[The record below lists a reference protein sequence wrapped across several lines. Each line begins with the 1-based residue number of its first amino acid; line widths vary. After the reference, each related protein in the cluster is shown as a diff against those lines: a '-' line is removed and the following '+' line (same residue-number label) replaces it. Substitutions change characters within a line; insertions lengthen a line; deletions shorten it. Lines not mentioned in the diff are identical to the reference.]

1 VSFELVILF
10 ALQINPIPYN
20 YFVINKTVKV
30 SFEKL
35 ILPPASIVSLYNK
48 SLVESTDVMGSSEV
62 GVKQPVKEVKEG
74 YTFLGNNNKSIA
86 LLVNF
91 SETPIIPDL
100 HLQFLSRMLE
110 ACKLNLGD
118 VAILNQAT
126 QAIDIKQL
134 KEQLHPVNLVL
145 FGIKS
150 VDIGLPLNFPLFKL
164 QVYDGI
170 TYLYVPGLELLNLD
184 TEDSKLLK
192 SKLWVCLRQLF
203 GI

>member
-1 VSFELVILF
+1 MNWLF
-10 ALQINPIPYN
+10 YLLCKLTRRLLLICNQQE
-20 YFVINKTVKV
+20 VKV

-48 SLVESTDVMGSSEV
+48 SLVEYIDVELSSEV
-62 GVKQPVKEVKEG
+62 EIIQQAKEG
-74 YTFLGNNNKSIA
+74 YSFLGNNNRSIA

-91 SETPIIPDL
+91 SEAPVIPDV

-118 VAILNQAT
+118 VAILNQSK
-126 QAIDIKQL
+126 QSLDIKQL
-134 KEQLHPVNLVL
+134 KEQLHPVSLVL
-145 FGIKS
+145 FGVKS
-150 VDIGLPLNFPLFKL
+150 VDIGLPLNFPLFKP

-170 TYLYVPGLELLNLD
+170 TYLYVPALELLNQD
-184 TEDSKLLK
+184 TEEGKLQK

-203 GI
+203 GV

>member
-1 VSFELVILF
+1 LNWLF
-10 ALQINPIPYN
+10 YLLCKLTRLLLLICNQQE
-20 YFVINKTVKV
+20 VKV

-48 SLVESTDVMGSSEV
+48 SLVEYIDVELSSEV
-62 GVKQPVKEVKEG
+62 EIIQQAKEG
-74 YTFLGNNNKSIA
+74 YSFLGNNNRSIA

-91 SETPIIPDL
+91 SEAPVIPDV

-118 VAILNQAT
+118 VAILNQSK
-126 QAIDIKQL
+126 QSLDIKRL
-134 KEQLHPVNLVL
+134 KEQLHPVSLVL
-145 FGIKS
+145 FGVKS
-150 VDIGLPLNFPLFKL
+150 VDIGLPLNFPLFKP

-170 TYLYVPGLELLNLD
+170 TYLYVPALELLNQD
-184 TEDSKLLK
+184 TEEGKLQK

-203 GI
+203 GV

>member
-1 VSFELVILF
+1 
-10 ALQINPIPYN
+10 
-20 YFVINKTVKV
+20 V

-35 ILPPASIVSLYNK
+35 ILPPASIVSLYSK
-48 SLVESTDVMGSSEV
+48 SLIESTEQLTPAEIEFVQ
-62 GVKQPVKEVKEG
+62 QPKKG
-74 YTFLGNNNKSIA
+74 YSFLGNNNKNIA

-91 SETPIIPDL
+91 TQAPVIPDL

-118 VAILNQAT
+118 VAILNQG
-126 QAIDIKQL
+126 QQSLDIKQL
-134 KEQLHPVNLVL
+134 KDQLHPSSLVL
-145 FGIKS
+145 FGVKS
-150 VDIGLPLNFPLFKL
+150 ADIGLPLNFPLFKP

-170 TYLYVPGLELLNLD
+170 TYLNVPGLELLNQD
-184 TEDSKLLK
+184 TEDGKLLK

>member
-1 VSFELVILF
+1 M
-10 ALQINPIPYN
+10 
-20 YFVINKTVKV
+20 

-35 ILPPASIVSLYNK
+35 ILPPASIVSLYSK
-48 SLVESTDVMGSSEV
+48 TLVESTDVIVPSKDEV
-62 GVKQPVKEVKEG
+62 IQQVKDIQRVNEG
-74 YTFLGNNNKSIA
+74 YTFLGNNNRNIA

-91 SETPIIPDL
+91 SEAPVIPDL

-118 VAILNQAT
+118 VAILNQSK
-126 QAIDIKQL
+126 QILDIKKLKDQL
-134 KEQLHPVNLVL
+134 RPSSLVL
-145 FGIKS
+145 FGVKS
-150 VDIGLPLNFPLFKL
+150 ADIGLPLNFPLFKP

-170 TYLYVPGLELLNLD
+170 TYLFVPGLELLNQD
-184 TEDSKLLK
+184 TEDGKLLK

>member
-1 VSFELVILF
+1 M
-10 ALQINPIPYN
+10 
-20 YFVINKTVKV
+20 

-35 ILPPASIVSLYNK
+35 ILPPASIVSLYSK
-48 SLVESTDVMGSSEV
+48 SLVESTDMIMTSEPEFI
-62 GVKQPVKEVKEG
+62 QQVKEG
-74 YTFLGNNNKSIA
+74 YTYLGNNNKSIA

-91 SETPIIPDL
+91 SEAPIIPDT

-118 VAILNQAT
+118 VAILNQAKQT
-126 QAIDIKQL
+126 LDIKQL

-150 VDIGLPLNFPLFKL
+150 ADIGLPLNFPLFKP

-170 TYLYVPGLELLNLD
+170 TYLYVPGLELLNQD

>member
-1 VSFELVILF
+1 M
-10 ALQINPIPYN
+10 
-20 YFVINKTVKV
+20 

-35 ILPPASIVSLYNK
+35 ILPPASIVSLYSK
-48 SLVESTDVMGSSEV
+48 SLVESNDEIVSSEDAFI
-62 GVKQPVKEVKEG
+62 QQVKEG
-74 YTFLGNNNKSIA
+74 YVYLGSNNKRIA

-91 SETPIIPDL
+91 SEAPIIPDH

-118 VAILNQAT
+118 VAILNQSKQT
-126 QAIDIKQL
+126 LDIKQL
-134 KEQLHPVNLVL
+134 KEQLHPVSLVL

-150 VDIGLPLNFPLFKL
+150 EDIGLPLNFPLFKP

-170 TYLYVPGLELLNLD
+170 TYLYVPGLELLNQD
-184 TEDSKLLK
+184 TEEGKLLK

>member
-1 VSFELVILF
+1 M
-10 ALQINPIPYN
+10 
-20 YFVINKTVKV
+20 

-48 SLVESTDVMGSSEV
+48 SLVEYIDVELSSEV
-62 GVKQPVKEVKEG
+62 EIIQQAKEG
-74 YTFLGNNNKSIA
+74 YSFLGNNNRSIV

-91 SETPIIPDL
+91 SEAPVIPDV

-118 VAILNQAT
+118 VAILNQSK
-126 QAIDIKQL
+126 QSLDIKQL
-134 KEQLHPVNLVL
+134 KEQLHPVSLVL
-145 FGIKS
+145 FGVKS
-150 VDIGLPLNFPLFKL
+150 VDIGLPLNFPLFKP

-170 TYLYVPGLELLNLD
+170 TYLYVPALELLNQD
-184 TEDSKLLK
+184 TEEGKLQK

-203 GI
+203 GV

>member
-1 VSFELVILF
+1 M
-10 ALQINPIPYN
+10 
-20 YFVINKTVKV
+20 

-35 ILPPASIVSLYNK
+35 VLPPASIVSLYSK
-48 SLVESTDVMGSSEV
+48 TLVESNDGIISSEA
-62 GVKQPVKEVKEG
+62 KELVQVNEG
-74 YTFLGNNNKSIA
+74 YTFLGNNNRSIV

-91 SETPIIPDL
+91 AEAPIIPDL

-118 VAILNQAT
+118 VAILNQSK
-126 QAIDIKQL
+126 QILDIKKL
-134 KEQLHPVNLVL
+134 KDQLHPASLVL
-145 FGIKS
+145 FGVKS
-150 VDIGLPLNFPLFKL
+150 ADIGLPLNFPLFKS

-170 TYLYVPGLELLNLD
+170 TYLYVPGLELLNQD
-184 TEDSKLLK
+184 TDEGKLLK

>member
-1 VSFELVILF
+1 
-10 ALQINPIPYN
+10 
-20 YFVINKTVKV
+20 V

-35 ILPPASIVSLYNK
+35 VLPPASIVSLYSK
-48 SLVESTDVMGSSEV
+48 SLVESTDVMVTSKDEFIQSV
-62 GVKQPVKEVKEG
+62 DEG
-74 YTFLGNNNKSIA
+74 YQFLGNNSRSIV

-91 SETPIIPDL
+91 SEAPIIPDL

-118 VAILNQAT
+118 VAILNQAK
-126 QAIDIKQL
+126 QSLDIKIL
-134 KEQLHPVNLVL
+134 KDQLHPVNLVL
-145 FGIKS
+145 FGVKS
-150 VDIGLPLNFPLFKL
+150 ADIGLPLNFPLFKP

-170 TYLYVPGLELLNLD
+170 TYLNVPGLELLNQD
-184 TEDSKLLK
+184 TEDGKLLK